1 MNKISLHI
9 LYNITIL
16 YVLLSFCSCSSTKFV
31 GDGELLLTHNSVT
44 SSDPAVPVASLAQ
57 YIRQSPN
64 TKWFSS
70 LKVPLAIY
78 SLSGADTTKTI
89 NRLLRRWG
97 EAPVVLDTVLQQQ
110 SVASLRQAMQNSGY
124 LDAEVAARNTV
135 KGKKVKAD
143 YIVTPGSRYTL
154 RHIIYNIADA
164 TIDSLLRSAYLP
176 HSGLREGKPF
186 SVNALHEERNNI
198 TAWLG
203 EQGYL
208 YFNKEAITFHVDSS
222 RHERLADVIMTI
234 GLYRRSSSEPL
245 VDHPRYYIRSVTHR
259 SPSGKVPL
267 RARTLDINTLLRPG
281 SIYKESDVQKT
292 YSKFSRLGA
301 IRATNVRLS
310 ETPPL
315 TVASRSLGGSSMPDT
330 VPPAA
335 GELRPLYADITLS
348 SRKRHSIQLQPEGT
362 NTAGDLGAALSV
374 TYENRNVFG
383 GSETFSLQARGAFEA
398 ITGLEG
404 YQNDNYTEYS
414 FEGKLTFPEF
424 VIPGISRDFQ
434 RRHSARTELLLS
446 YNKQNRPEFH
456 RRVFTGT
463 WRYRWQATSGRTG
476 YQYDFLDLN
485 YVSMPWISETFKRDY
500 LDSSTN
506 RNAILRYNYEDLLI
520 MKMGFG
526 FTYNDGRHFL
536 KLNVE
541 TAGNALAGA
550 ARLFRFSKNDEGQYK
565 FALVAFAQY
574 VKVDA
579 DYTRLFKLDHRNALA
594 LHARVGVAVPYG
606 NSSILP
612 FEKRYF
618 SGGANSVRGWS
629 VRELGPGRYRGTDGR
644 IDFIN
649 QTGDMRIDLNAEL
662 RTNLFWKFQGAIFI
676 DAGNVWTLRDYA
688 DQPGGVFTL
697 RSIYDEMAVAYGLG
711 VRLNFNYFILRLDL
725 GMKAVNP
732 NYTDSRSHFPIAHP
746 DFGRDCTLHFAV
758 GLPF

>member
-78 SLSGADTTKTI
+78 SLSGTDTAKTV

-245 VDHPRYYIRSVTHR
+245 ADHPRYYIRSVTHR

-267 RARTLDINTLLRPG
+267 RARTLDKHSSP
-281 SIYKESDVQKT
+281 
-292 YSKFSRLGA
+292 SRQH
-301 IRATNVRLS
+301 I
-310 ETPPL
+310 
-315 TVASRSLGGSSMPDT
+315 
-330 VPPAA
+330 
-335 GELRPLYADITLS
+335 
-348 SRKRHSIQLQPEGT
+348 
-362 NTAGDLGAALSV
+362 
-374 TYENRNVFG
+374 
-383 GSETFSLQARGAFEA
+383 
-398 ITGLEG
+398 
-404 YQNDNYTEYS
+404 
-414 FEGKLTFPEF
+414 
-424 VIPGISRDFQ
+424 
-434 RRHSARTELLLS
+434 
-446 YNKQNRPEFH
+446 
-456 RRVFTGT
+456 
-463 WRYRWQATSGRTG
+463 
-476 YQYDFLDLN
+476 
-485 YVSMPWISETFKRDY
+485 
-500 LDSSTN
+500 
-506 RNAILRYNYEDLLI
+506 
-520 MKMGFG
+520 
-526 FTYNDGRHFL
+526 
-536 KLNVE
+536 
-541 TAGNALAGA
+541 
-550 ARLFRFSKNDEGQYK
+550 
-565 FALVAFAQY
+565 
-574 VKVDA
+574 
-579 DYTRLFKLDHRNALA
+579 
-594 LHARVGVAVPYG
+594 
-606 NSSILP
+606 
-612 FEKRYF
+612 
-618 SGGANSVRGWS
+618 
-629 VRELGPGRYRGTDGR
+629 
-644 IDFIN
+644 
-649 QTGDMRIDLNAEL
+649 
-662 RTNLFWKFQGAIFI
+662 
-676 DAGNVWTLRDYA
+676 
-688 DQPGGVFTL
+688 
-697 RSIYDEMAVAYGLG
+697 
-711 VRLNFNYFILRLDL
+711 
-725 GMKAVNP
+725 
-732 NYTDSRSHFPIAHP
+732 
-746 DFGRDCTLHFAV
+746 
-758 GLPF
+758 